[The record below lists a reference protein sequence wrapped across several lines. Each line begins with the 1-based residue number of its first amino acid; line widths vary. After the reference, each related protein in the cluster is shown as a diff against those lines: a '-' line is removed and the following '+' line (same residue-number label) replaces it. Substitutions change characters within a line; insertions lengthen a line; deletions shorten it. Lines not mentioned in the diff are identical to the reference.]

1 MEDPDEDGRG
11 VGVKMGVAYS
21 SVFFSQKLTVRHDGF
36 LGFRNGRAGRDL
48 EKITAATGPVPE
60 LVTFL
65 NTFNANS
72 AWR

>member
-1 MEDPDEDGRG
+1 MEDSDEDGRG

-36 LGFRNGRAGRDL
+36 LGFQNGWAERDL
-48 EKITAATGPVPE
+48 EKLTAAACPVPE
-60 LVTFL
+60 LATFL

-72 AWR
+72 ALR